1 VSVSR
6 PATARALVACL
17 LFAAA
22 TPAGW
27 ARGAS
32 PYLPLNLSPEIER
45 QIERVLILA
54 DKPITS
60 RPIAAATVLDALPA
74 ACRIDAA
81 LCTRVRRYLDGYMR
95 KIGLTHASV
104 EVVAYDG
111 AVTTLPNRHGASSD
125 SEWVASAQGYWQP
138 SDYLVVSL
146 GGAGDADDAVA
157 TGSML
162 SAGFDFAQLDVGYRD
177 HWFSPFT
184 DSAMIISTEARTLPS
199 VTLSN
204 YRPLTGLGFS
214 YEVFLAEMEHSDR
227 IVFNN
232 DADPAIDADDRTS
245 GKPRLAGLRFSIEP
259 TPGWSLS
266 ANRLMQFGGGERGG
280 SSFGD
285 FIDALTKPHQKDN
298 SEGTDEFG
306 NQIAAW
312 TSRFI
317 FPGRTP
323 FAAYLEYA
331 GEDSSYE
338 GNYRLGNAA
347 LSVGITFPR
356 LWRRFDL
363 TYEASEWQNGWYV
376 HDIYLDGMTND
387 SHVLGH
393 WGADRRV
400 FADAVGAQT
409 HMLRIGWNP
418 PFGGYLQLQAR
429 TVANESYG
437 SNDYER
443 GYDAALSYSRG
454 MYGFTVGAE
463 VLGGRDVFG
472 ESFSRIAGFVR
483 FGDDWETRGVAD
495 GWAENVERPRGADLF
510 VDAGINFSELAI
522 RLDGSPAHTE
532 SLGAAAHFAIGARR
546 AVTERSDLGV
556 RAEFDDIDGD
566 LLFSVRALDYRYRFH
581 NPLAVSVFL
590 GASRLDLATPAYGY
604 YYGAGVQWRNLFPG
618 IDLSLDL
625 RYGDKIA
632 RDKLLPSDGPSEK
645 RPDSFYDLTGATLS
659 LSYRW

>member
-1 VSVSR
+1 MSVSR
-6 PATARALVACL
+6 LATARALCACL

-22 TPAGW
+22 CPASW

-32 PYLPLNLSPEIER
+32 PYLPLNLSPEMER

-60 RPIAAATVLDALPA
+60 RPLAAATVLDALPA

-81 LCTRVRRYLDGYMR
+81 LCTRVRRYLDGYMN

-104 EVVAYDG
+104 EGVAHDG
-111 AVTTLPNRHGASSD
+111 ALTTLPNRHGASSD

-138 SDYLVVSL
+138 SDYIVVSL
-146 GGAGDADDAVA
+146 GAVGDADDVVA
-157 TGSML
+157 TGSMV
-162 SAGFDFAQLDVGYRD
+162 SAGFDFAQLDIGYRD

-204 YRPLTGLGFS
+204 YRPLTSLGFS
-214 YEVFLAEMEHSDR
+214 YEVFLAEMEQSDR
-227 IVFNN
+227 IRFEEGF
-232 DADPAIDADDRTS
+232 TS

-259 TPGWSLS
+259 APGWSLG
-266 ANRLMQFGGGERGG
+266 ANRLMQYGGGARGG
-280 SSFGD
+280 DSFSD
-285 FIDALTKPHQKDN
+285 FLDALFRPHESDN
-298 SEGTDEFG
+298 RSDELSQEEEFG
-306 NQIAAW
+306 NQTAAW

-331 GEDSSYE
+331 GEDTSYE
-338 GNYRLGNAA
+338 GNYRLGNSA

-356 LWRRFDL
+356 LWQRFDL
-363 TYEASEWQNGWYV
+363 TYEASEWQNGWYT
-376 HDIYLDGMTND
+376 HGIYLDGMTND
-387 SHVLGH
+387 GHVLGH

-400 FADAVGAQT
+400 FEDDVGAQT
-409 HMLRIGWNP
+409 HMLRIGWNA

-437 SNDYER
+437 ANDYER
-443 GYDAALSYSRG
+443 GYDGAVSYARG

-463 VLGGRDVFG
+463 VLAGRDVFG
-472 ESFSRIAGFVR
+472 ESFSRVGGFVR
-483 FGDDWETRGVAD
+483 FGDGWETGGAAD
-495 GWAENVERPRGADLF
+495 VWAEDVERPQGADLF
-510 VDAGINFSELAI
+510 VDAGVNFSELAI
-522 RLDGSPAHTE
+522 RLDGSPAQTE
-532 SLGAAAHFAIGARR
+532 SLGAAPHFAIGARR
-546 AVTERSDLGV
+546 AVSARSDLGV

-566 LLFSVRALDYRYRFH
+566 LLFSVRALDYRYRF
-581 NPLAVSVFL
+581 NSPLAVSVFL

-604 YYGAGVQWRNLFPG
+604 YYGAGVQWRNLLPHTDVG
-618 IDLSLDL
+618 IDL

-632 RDKLLPSDGPSEK
+632 RDKLLPSDPPSEK

-659 LSYRW
+659 ISYRW

>member
-1 VSVSR
+1 LVSVSR
-6 PATARALVACL
+6 LATARTLCACL

-22 TPAGW
+22 CPASW

-32 PYLPLNLSPEIER
+32 PYLPLNLSPEMER

-60 RPIAAATVLDALPA
+60 RPLAAATVLDALPA
-74 ACRIDAA
+74 ACRIDPA

-95 KIGLTHASV
+95 KIGLAHASI
-104 EVVAYDG
+104 EGVAHDG
-111 AVTTLPNRHGASSD
+111 AITTLPNRHGESSD

-138 SDYLVVSL
+138 NDYVVVSL
-146 GGAGDADDAVA
+146 GAAGDADDVVA

-162 SAGFDFAQLDVGYRD
+162 SAGFDFAQLDIGYRD

-204 YRPLTGLGFS
+204 YRPFTSLGFS
-214 YEVFLAEMEHSDR
+214 YEVFLAEMEHSDN
-227 IVFNN
+227 IVFENGF
-232 DADPAIDADDRTS
+232 TS
-245 GKPRLAGLRFSIEP
+245 GKPRLAGLRFSLEP
-259 TPGWSLS
+259 VPGWSLG
-266 ANRLMQFGGGERGG
+266 ANRLMQYGGGERGG

-285 FIDALTKPHQKDN
+285 FLRALFKPHEVDN
-298 SEGTDEFG
+298 PTDPNSADTQFG
-306 NQIAAW
+306 NQTAAW

-331 GEDSSYE
+331 GEDTSYE
-338 GNYRLGNAA
+338 GNYRLGNSA

-356 LWRRFDL
+356 LWQRFDL
-363 TYEASEWQNGWYV
+363 TYEASEWQNAWYT
-376 HDIYLDGMTND
+376 HTIYLDGMTND
-387 SHVLGH
+387 GHVLGH

-400 FADAVGAQT
+400 FEDDVGAQT

-437 SNDYER
+437 ANDYER
-443 GYDAALSYSRG
+443 GYDGALSYSRG
-454 MYGFTVGAE
+454 IYGFTVGAE
-463 VLGGRDVFG
+463 VLAGRDVFG

-483 FGDDWETRGVAD
+483 FGDGWDTGGAAD
-495 GWAENVERPRGADLF
+495 AWAEDVERPNGAELF

-522 RLDGSPAHTE
+522 RLDGSPAQTE

-546 AVTERSDLGV
+546 AVSARSDLGV

-566 LLFSVRALDYRYRFH
+566 LLFSVRALDYRYRFN

-604 YYGAGVQWRNLFPG
+604 YYGAGVQWRNLLPHTDVG
-618 IDLSLDL
+618 IDL

-632 RDKLLPSDGPSEK
+632 RDKLLPSDPPSEK

-659 LSYRW
+659 ISYRW

>member
-6 PATARALVACL
+6 PAAASRALFACL
-17 LFAAA
+17 LFAAMS
-22 TPAGW
+22 PAAS

-60 RPIAAATVLDALPA
+60 RPLAAATVLDALPA
-74 ACRIDAA
+74 ACRIDVA

-95 KIGLTHASV
+95 KIGLAHASV
-104 EVVAYDG
+104 EVAATDG
-111 AVTTLPNRHGASSD
+111 AIAPLANQHGASSD
-125 SEWVASAQGYWQP
+125 SEWLASAQGYWQP
-138 SDYLVVSL
+138 TDSIIVSL
-146 GGAGDADDAVA
+146 GGVGDADDAVA

-162 SAGFDFAQLDVGYRD
+162 SAGWDFAQLDVGYRD

-199 VTLSN
+199 ITLSN
-204 YRPLTGLGFS
+204 YRPFTRLGLS
-214 YEVFLAEMEHSDR
+214 YEVFMAEMEHSER
-227 IVFNN
+227 IVFGEGFT
-232 DADPAIDADDRTS
+232 A

-259 TPGWSLS
+259 TPGWSLG
-266 ANRLMQFGGGERGG
+266 ANRLMQYGGGERGG

-285 FIDALTKPHQKDN
+285 FIDALTKPHQADN
-298 SEGTDEFG
+298 PTDADERDAQFG
-306 NQIAAW
+306 NQTAAW

-331 GEDSSYE
+331 GEDTSYE
-338 GNYRLGNAA
+338 GNYRLGNSA
-347 LSVGITFPR
+347 LSIGITFPR

-363 TYEASEWQNGWYV
+363 TYEASEWQNAWYT
-376 HDIYLDGMTND
+376 HTIYLDGLSND
-387 SHVLGH
+387 GHVLGH

-400 FADAVGAQT
+400 FGDTVGGQS
-409 HMLRIGWNP
+409 HVLRLGWEA

-429 TVANESYG
+429 TIANESYG
-437 SNDYER
+437 INDYER
-443 GYDAALSYSRG
+443 GYDVALRYSRG
-454 MYGFTVGAE
+454 IHGVTAGAE
-463 VLGGRDVFG
+463 VLAGRDVFG
-472 ESFSRIAGFVR
+472 EDYSRIAGFVR
-483 FGDDWETRGVAD
+483 FGDE
-495 GWAENVERPRGADLF
+495 WAGGGGEAWSEDAKRPGGADLF
-510 VDAGINFSELAI
+510 VDAGINFTDLAV
-522 RLDGSPAHTE
+522 RLDGSPAENE
-532 SLGAAAHFAIGARR
+532 SLGVAPHFAIGARR
-546 AVTERSDLGV
+546 SVTERSDLGV

-566 LLFSVRALDYRYRFH
+566 LLLSVRALDYRYRFQ
-581 NPLAVSVFL
+581 NPLAVSVFV

-604 YYGAGVQWRNLFPG
+604 YYGAGVQWRNLFRRV
-618 IDLSLDL
+618 DLGLDL

-632 RDKLLPSDGPSEK
+632 RDKLLPSDPPSEK
-645 RPDSFYDLTGATLS
+645 RPDSFYDLTSATLS